1 MTDDHPALAYCKRD
15 LETYRRLLADY
26 KSGCRKSGE
35 SADGRSWTDITDEQ
49 MAFLDRKIKELT
61 AILELRGDK

>member
-26 KSGCRKSGE
+26 KSGRCKSGE
-35 SADGRSWTDITDEQ
+35 STDGRSWTDTTDGQIALLEE
-49 MAFLDRKIKELT
+49 KINELT
-61 AILELRGDK
+61 AILESATDK